1 MTGAEVT
8 RLLELAQKGDA
19 QAFAQLMRSH
29 QDAVF
34 GLVARLV
41 RDPMVAEELVQDT
54 FVKAH
59 RRLGTFR
66 GDAKLSTW
74 LYRIAVN
81 VCNDYHGSAV
91 ARMRREETGFE
102 SPDEAGAPEHPAS
115 SGPEDETV
123 TVELAGAF
131 QSCLD
136 HLPEGYRQAFV
147 LRHQEDLTYEEIADV
162 LDLSQS
168 NAKVRVHRAR
178 EMILDKLRRL
188 GHRV

>member
-1 MTGAEVT
+1 VTRAEVNK
-8 RLLELAQKGDA
+8 LLELAQQGDA
-19 QAFAQLMRSH
+19 QAFTQLMRSH

-34 GLVARLV
+34 GLVSRLV

-59 RRLGTFR
+59 RRLDTFR

-81 VCNDYHGSAV
+81 VCNDYHGSVV
-91 ARMRREETGFE
+91 ARMRREETALE
-102 SPDEAGAPEHPAS
+102 APDGTGTLEYPRG
-115 SGPEDETV
+115 SGPEDQTV
-123 TVELAGAF
+123 TLELANAF

-136 HLPEGYRQAFV
+136 GLQRTHREAFI
-147 LRHQEDLTYEEIADV
+147 LRHQEDLSYEEIAQV

-178 EMILDKLRRL
+178 EMILDRLREL